1 MVSCYWFSSYF
12 YDAMD
17 RLFSLLL
24 LFALMGY
31 ANVVLATPNPEACC
45 SDCTCIFCGHQ
56 MSCGF
61 LDPANCNEGG
71 TNFCGNDGDTATTD
85 TPCTYFWD
93 NTFLQGELPR
103 TDPTDGASE
112 NCVPI
117 DGGLGFLIAG
127 GLGIGVI
134 GIRRRKEEL
143 VSERA

>member
-1 MVSCYWFSSYF
+1 
-12 YDAMD
+12 MD

-31 ANVVLATPNPEACC
+31 ANVVLATPNPETCC
-45 SDCTCIFCGHQ
+45 DDCTCIYCGHQ
-56 MSCGF
+56 LSCGF
-61 LDPANCNEGG
+61 LNPADCDMGG
-71 TNFCGNDGDTATTD
+71 TNNCGNDGDSTTTD
-85 TPCTYFWD
+85 TPCTVVWQ
-93 NTFLQGELPR
+93 NTSLYPAGNNR
-103 TDPTDGASE
+103 GDGASD

-143 VSERA
+143 VLERA